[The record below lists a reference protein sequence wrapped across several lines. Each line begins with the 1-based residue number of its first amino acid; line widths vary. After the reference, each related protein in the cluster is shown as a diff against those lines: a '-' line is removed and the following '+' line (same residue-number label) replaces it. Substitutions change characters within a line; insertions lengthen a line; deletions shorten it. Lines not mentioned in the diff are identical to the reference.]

1 MTKTKELEDKLNT
14 MIINKDNKLPQK
26 INKIVAV
33 SQLDNNKKSEIKKV
47 KKKIYLNPADKKIN
61 KHIIVKN
68 VNKKP
73 QKVEVNKKI
82 LDNS

>member
-26 INKIVAV
+26 INKIVSV

-47 KKKIYLNPADKKIN
+47 KKKNLFK
-61 KHIIVKN
+61 
-68 VNKKP
+68 
-73 QKVEVNKKI
+73 
-82 LDNS
+82 SCR